1 LKIIDH
7 TKEYLGQDYI
17 NFINALIGYVPE
29 SDLTNIGTINI
40 YDKCP
45 KHYPVIAQGAY
56 WPPDNKGKGAVDIYL
71 DQCFGHMLTF
81 NNKSKIN
88 SKIADSLFVTLF
100 GKKHLAHTIFH
111 EIRHL
116 VYEQTGQRVKK
127 KESEK
132 FAEEYALNLYYK
144 AYPSQRN
151 WSSLTNKIYKTIYS
165 SRIQHDENKRKK
177 L

>member
-1 LKIIDH
+1 MKIIDY
-7 TKEYLGQDYI
+7 TKEYSGQNYI
-17 NFINALIGYVPE
+17 KFINALIGYVPE

-45 KHYPVIAQGAY
+45 NHYPVIAQGAY
-56 WPPDNKGKGAVDIYL
+56 WPPDINGKGAVDIYL

-81 NNKSKIN
+81 NNKSGVY
-88 SKIADSLFVTLF
+88 SKISDLLFVSLF
-100 GKKHLAHTIFH
+100 GKKHLAHTMFH
-111 EIRHL
+111 EIGHL
-116 VYEQTGQRVKK
+116 VYEHTVQRVNK

-144 AYPSQRN
+144 AYPIQKD
-151 WSSLTNKIYKTIYS
+151 WYTLTNTIYKKLYS
-165 SRIQHDENKRKK
+165 NRIQHDENERKK